1 MDKRNRNPVMVKII
15 ASLSLCFLTLLAL
28 GQAFT
33 LSDTAWLGQRVAI
46 PAGGGPDAWYD
57 IEVSA
62 NRDTLAA
69 YVPAS
74 EYVSAVV
81 TVSQAGTATK
91 ARVFSNNFGGTTQNI
106 KMALYASGGGA
117 PIASGTVSILSTD
130 DDVYKEITFDTPVAV
145 TATTYI
151 LAWCADS
158 ANVGWYH
165 NAGVGATDIYTGVGY
180 SGFPENP
187 LDTPTFPDLS
197 RNACVSL
204 YVD

>member
-1 MDKRNRNPVMVKII
+1 MVKII

-57 IEVSA
+57 VETSA
-62 NRDTLAA
+62 NGDTLP
-69 YVPAS
+69 VFSAS
-74 EYVSAVV
+74 EYSSAVV
-81 TVSQAGTATK
+81 TVGQAGSATK
-91 ARVFSNNFGGTTQNI
+91 VRLFVRNAGAVTRNL
-106 KMALYASGGGA
+106 KCALYAAGGGA
-117 PIASGTVSILSTD
+117 PLASGTAAVLSTD
-130 DDVYKEITFDTPVAV
+130 DDVYIEVTFGSPVAV
-145 TATTYI
+145 TATTYVI
-151 LAWCADS
+151 AFAGDS
-158 ANVGWYH
+158 GDMGYWYK
-165 NAGVGATDIYTGVGY
+165 AGVGALDIYNSVGY

-187 LDTPTFPDLS
+187 LGTPAFDNLA